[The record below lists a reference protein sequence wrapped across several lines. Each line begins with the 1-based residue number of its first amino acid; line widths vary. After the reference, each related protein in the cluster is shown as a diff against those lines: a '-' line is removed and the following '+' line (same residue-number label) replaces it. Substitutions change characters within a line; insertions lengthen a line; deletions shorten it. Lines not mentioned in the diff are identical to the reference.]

1 MNHKGTVKLETDRL
15 ILRRFVIED
24 ADDMFINWANDDEV
38 TKFLTWPT
46 HTSVDVSKEILSD
59 WIERYEKND
68 FYNWAIELKETGHV
82 IGNIS
87 VVHMNDDIDCVTIG
101 YCMSRQLWGQR
112 IMPEA
117 LGEVIAFMFDEVE
130 ANRVEA
136 YHDSNNPKS
145 GRVMAK
151 AGMKYEG
158 TIRQADRNNQGIV
171 DMVMYSV
178 LKDEV

>member
-1 MNHKGTVKLETDRL
+1 
-15 ILRRFVIED
+15 
-24 ADDMFINWANDDEV
+24 
-38 TKFLTWPT
+38 
-46 HTSVDVSKEILSD
+46 
-59 WIERYEKND
+59 
-68 FYNWAIELKETGHV
+68 
-82 IGNIS
+82 
-87 VVHMNDDIDCVTIG
+87 MNDDIDCVTIG

-117 LGEVIAFMFDEVE
+117 LGEVIAFMFDEVK